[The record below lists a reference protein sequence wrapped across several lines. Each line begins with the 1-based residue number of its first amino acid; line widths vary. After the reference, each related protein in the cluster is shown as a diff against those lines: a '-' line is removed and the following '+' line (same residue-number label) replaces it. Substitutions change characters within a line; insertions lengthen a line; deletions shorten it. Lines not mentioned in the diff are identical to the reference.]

1 MLRRSKDDTING
13 LRILDLPPKTITV
26 VKCDFSKHERRF
38 YNSLEDKLRDE
49 MERFQRATGNRA
61 YMHALTLLLRLRQG
75 EPSSSTCSRSNVD
88 HENLACDHPSLV
100 NGDWK
105 ADEDA
110 VINQP
115 ENQNQDDDDDG
126 KDLAKA
132 LDSLNLGAA
141 SKCQLCFIRYVV
153 CSIVEAIAN
162 VASSLSNPKD
172 THCTSCA
179 IIVAKNADTAV
190 SDSAKIRKVIELVD
204 SIEER
209 SNKTEKIIIF
219 SQFTS
224 MLRLIQ
230 EVLNERGLKFVQCE
244 WSFHGP

>member
-13 LRILDLPPKTITV
+13 VRILDLPPKTIAV
-26 VKCDFSKHERRF
+26 VRCNFSKHERAF

-49 MERFQRATGNRA
+49 MEKFQNSGNRA

-75 EPSSSTCSRSNVD
+75 TFIWSVCSRANVD

-110 VINQP
+110 VVNQP
-115 ENQNQDDDDDG
+115 ENPSQEEDDDG

-141 SKCQLCFIRYVV
+141 SKCQLCFVR
-153 CSIVEAIAN
+153 
-162 VASSLSNPKD
+162 
-172 THCTSCA
+172 
-179 IIVAKNADTAV
+179 
-190 SDSAKIRKVIELVD
+190 
-204 SIEER
+204 
-209 SNKTEKIIIF
+209 
-219 SQFTS
+219 
-224 MLRLIQ
+224 
-230 EVLNERGLKFVQCE
+230 
-244 WSFHGP
+244 